1 MKNVFFVI
9 ISFVSLSVYAQET
22 AVLNLNKSAEF
33 LSRALAEDDDI
44 SKLTIEENVY
54 HFVVTRSSFKVYS
67 SKAVSYS
74 TKMSATIKMTVL
86 DENKVDVIVEEYMYL
101 NKGDKKHKHTWTT
114 VKLNK
119 DKKNTKQLYSFLE
132 ENYLN

>member
-22 AVLNLNKSAEF
+22 AVLNLNTNAEV

>member
-22 AVLNLNKSAEF
+22 AVLNLNKNAEV

-101 NKGDKKHKHTWTT
+101 NKGDKRHKHTWTT

>member
-22 AVLNLNKSAEF
+22 AVLNLNKNAEV